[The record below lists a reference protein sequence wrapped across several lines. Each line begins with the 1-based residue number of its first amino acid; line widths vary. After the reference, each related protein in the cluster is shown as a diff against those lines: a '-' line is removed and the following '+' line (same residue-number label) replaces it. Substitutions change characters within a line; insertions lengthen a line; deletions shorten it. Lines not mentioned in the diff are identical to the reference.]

1 MGLRRHEISVP
12 RRILGASFSLA
23 TLPGEFVPL
32 IVATRSKQRE
42 ARWVASSAAALGV
55 TSMEAAPPPVEIEPE
70 PGL

>member
-1 MGLRRHEISVP
+1 
-12 RRILGASFSLA
+12 
-23 TLPGEFVPL
+23 VPL

-55 TSMEAAPPPVEIEPE
+55 ATGAAALPPVEIEPE